1 MLVLA
6 GVQTVSW
13 ARQQK
18 GHKPW
23 HPPQEPLPTESKK
36 KQSKRERELEM
47 KIQEHTDLL
56 LVLEEQLDGAIASGK
71 MTKAE
76 LASLQKEHDTLTEEK
91 AELEKEYSDLQ
102 KKRMKLTT

>member
-1 MLVLA
+1 
-6 GVQTVSW
+6 
-13 ARQQK
+13 
-18 GHKPW
+18 
-23 HPPQEPLPTESKK
+23 
-36 KQSKRERELEM
+36 M

>member
-1 MLVLA
+1 
-6 GVQTVSW
+6 
-13 ARQQK
+13 
-18 GHKPW
+18 
-23 HPPQEPLPTESKK
+23 
-36 KQSKRERELEM
+36 
-47 KIQEHTDLL
+47 
-56 LVLEEQLDGAIASGK
+56 